1 VFLLFFQQGA
11 PAPGPTIA
19 SAPLPPSIQ
28 KTPDRK
34 SVGSPG
40 VQGSPRKVSSFGFFQ
55 QKILNLSS
63 NFLLIFEYV

>member
-1 VFLLFFQQGA
+1 MWFFLLFFQQGA

-63 NFLLIFEYV
+63 NFL